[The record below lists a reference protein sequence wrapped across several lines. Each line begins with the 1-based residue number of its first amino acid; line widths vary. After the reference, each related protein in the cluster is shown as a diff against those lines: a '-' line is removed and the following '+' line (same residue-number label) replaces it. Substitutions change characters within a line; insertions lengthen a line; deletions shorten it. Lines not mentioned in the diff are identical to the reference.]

1 MNGSADEAKK
11 GETMRASQAGELLQQ
26 RHWHSRSCYPLSSS
40 PSHPAGGR
48 DWLLDCPEP

>member
-26 RHWHSRSCYPLSSS
+26 RH
-40 PSHPAGGR
+40 
-48 DWLLDCPEP
+48 